1 MEAYG
6 GEGSPRDD
14 GSSPN
19 PVSAALRHKYRPGAW
34 RYNARVACVLVPST
48 LMVVFSGGN
57 AMVGTALTDTALV
70 YVFDLLGS
78 AEAALAA
85 VWVTAFALYVATM
98 ANGDVFASHRS
109 ATTSG
114 LLLLAHAQ
122 TLFTAAAW
130 ATLQFRWVQTSFPGV
145 TLACER
151 FLFLVTPLIAC
162 LLYTSPSPRDK
173 RQSRMPSSA

>member
-1 MEAYG
+1 
-6 GEGSPRDD
+6 
-14 GSSPN
+14 
-19 PVSAALRHKYRPGAW
+19 
-34 RYNARVACVLVPST
+34 
-48 LMVVFSGGN
+48 MVVFSGGN
-57 AMVGTALTDTALV
+57 AMVGTALTGTALV

-130 ATLQFRWVQTSFPGV
+130 VAGAR
-145 TLACER
+145 R
-151 FLFLVTPLIAC
+151 FF
-162 LLYTSPSPRDK
+162 
-173 RQSRMPSSA
+173 SARAP

>member
-14 GSSPN
+14 GASPV
-19 PVSAALRHKYRPGAW
+19 PVSAALRHKYRPGVW
-34 RYNARVACVLVPST
+34 RYNARMACVLVPSM
-48 LMVVFSGGN
+48 LLLVFSGGN
-57 AMVGTALTDTALV
+57 AVVGTALTGTALV

-122 TLFTAAAW
+122 TLFTASAW
-130 ATLQFRWVQTSFPGV
+130 ATSSRW
-145 TLACER
+145 R
-151 FLFLVTPLIAC
+151 
-162 LLYTSPSPRDK
+162 
-173 RQSRMPSSA
+173 